1 MAKQLNIRSDEAHRL
16 AAALAK
22 RTNMSTTKVVEA
34 ALRELD
40 RRTPPGSP
48 LELTPEQEAE
58 HQAFMALARE
68 AAKHLLPGATSD
80 HSDMY
85 DEHGLPI

>member
-1 MAKQLNIRSDEAHRL
+1 MAKQLNIRSNEAHRL
-16 AAALAK
+16 ATALAK

-68 AAKHLLPGATSD
+68 AAKHLLPGANSD
-80 HSDMY
+80 HRDMY

>member
-1 MAKQLNIRSDEAHRL
+1 MPKQLNIRSDEAHRL

-22 RTNMSTTKVVEA
+22 RTNMSTTKVVET

-40 RRTPPGSP
+40 RRMPPGFP
-48 LELTPEQEAE
+48 LELTPEQEAD

-80 HSDMY
+80 HGDMY
-85 DEHGLPI
+85 DDHGLPV